1 MIVQFTG
8 LKNVVTV
15 EVDHA
20 SASQNS
26 LVKSV
31 INAKT
36 NTFLILPATV
46 STTIGLFVL
55 SVISRCHFIACD
67 CNPEGSKS
75 PICNDNG
82 VCDCLEGFIGSK
94 CSLPQQSDN
103 CDGTVPRQYKDL
115 IRNLKSCGSCTEG
128 IGCTSYDF
136 NCMQSAIHFLEEE
149 GNFLLCRTT
158 SVLLNMNH
166 FCHSN
171 KWDHSSKQVGK
182 ITEAIWSASF

>member
-1 MIVQFTG
+1 MIVQFKG
-8 LKNVVTV
+8 LKNVATV

-36 NTFLILPATV
+36 DTFLILPATV

-55 SVISRCHFIACD
+55 SVISRCLFIACD

-94 CSLPQQSDN
+94 CSLIPQQSDSY
-103 CDGTVPRQYKDL
+103 DGTVPRQYKDL

-136 NCMQSAIHFLEEE
+136 KCIQSAVHFLEEE
-149 GNFLLCRTT
+149 GNFVLSGAT
-158 SVLLNMNH
+158 SVLLKN
-166 FCHSN
+166 
-171 KWDHSSKQVGK
+171 
-182 ITEAIWSASF
+182 